1 MTGFCYD
8 LGGYTVRI
16 NQLMLPTGV
25 ELQQN
30 VFRGVCARGR
40 ARAHCTDQSLEQLEQ
55 LVSRGLALLSAA
67 HDRLGT
73 AVVQEGGQLVPA
85 QQVQQLML
93 HTGI

>member
-1 MTGFCYD
+1 M
-8 LGGYTVRI
+8 RI
-16 NQLMLPTGV
+16 YQLILPTGV

-30 VFRGVCARGR
+30 VLRGICARGRAR

-73 AVVQEGGQLVPA
+73 AVVQEGGQLVPS
-85 QQVQQLML
+85 QQIQQLML

>member
-1 MTGFCYD
+1 MCFAAF
-8 LGGYTVRI
+8 VH
-16 NQLMLPTGV
+16 V
-25 ELQQN
+25 
-30 VFRGVCARGR
+30 V

-73 AVVQEGGQLVPA
+73 AVVQEGGQLVPS

-93 HTGI
+93 HTGIF